1 MGGLNHAVKFNAGKA
16 TGYTADPEDLKLVT
30 DPMHYLYQER
40 VKLPEDPFLTAS
52 MVEFGWIGG
61 AVEVVVNGE
70 EREIS
75 KGRQRIKAARAANKI
90 RRKRG
95 LDPIAV
101 PYTLKPKGATEKY
114 LYETG
119 IVENSARVEMGP
131 TSKATEAA
139 ELQRR
144 GCQPARIAFLCRI
157 PGNPEKEI
165 PRYLAILDCA
175 PCIREAIESG
185 EVHMGDAPKLAKLST
200 DAQAEWLAA
209 RRAGGVAPG
218 KREKAA
224 RSGPA
229 PIRGKHRAR
238 ALEALEAFAGARGA
252 VQFVRYF
259 DTGDRAHLAGINP
272 EMVRA
277 LDAALAPRKPGR
289 KAAA

>member
-1 MGGLNHAVKFNAGKA
+1 MSGLNHAVKFNAGKA

-30 DPMHYLYQER
+30 DPKHYLYQER
-40 VKLPEDPFLTAS
+40 VKLPVDP
-52 MVEFGWIGG
+52 
-61 AVEVVVNGE
+61 
-70 EREIS
+70 
-75 KGRQRIKAARAANKI
+75 
-90 RRKRG
+90 
-95 LDPIAV
+95 
-101 PYTLKPKGATEKY
+101 
-114 LYETG
+114 
-119 IVENSARVEMGP
+119 
-131 TSKATEAA
+131 
-139 ELQRR
+139 
-144 GCQPARIAFLCRI
+144 FLCRI

-185 EVHMGDAPKLAKLST
+185 EVHMGDAPKLAKMST

-238 ALEALEAFAGARGA
+238 ALDALGKFSALHGA
-252 VQFVRYF
+252 VQLVRYL
-259 DTGDRAHLAGINP
+259 DTGDRDYLDGINP

-277 LDAALAPRKPGR
+277 LDAALALRKPGR